1 MSTAEKIAAFYAKEH
16 PYKDGVAVLRELA
29 LKTELEETYK
39 WNFPVYT
46 LDGKNVLGICAFK
59 SHFGVWFFNG
69 VFLSD
74 PKGVLENAQEGKTK
88 SMRHWKFLSE
98 EEIDKAGVLAYMREA
113 QENQRKGISLSPG
126 PKKETVIPQEL
137 STALNKDVALKS
149 LFDKLA
155 PYKQREF
162 CEYISEAKQE
172 KTKLSRLDKIL
183 PMIAEGVS
191 LNDKYRGS

>member
-1 MSTAEKIAAFYAKEH
+1 MSTAEKIEAFYAKEH
-16 PYKDGVAVLRELA
+16 SYKEGIAVLRELA

-46 LDGKNVLGICAFK
+46 LNGKNVLGICAFK

-88 SMRHWKFLSE
+88 SMRHWKFLTE
-98 EEIDKAGVLAYMREA
+98 KDIDKAGVLAYMQEA

-137 STALNKDVALKS
+137 SVALNKDSMLKA

-172 KTKLSRLDKIL
+172 KTKQTRLDKIL
-183 PMIAEGVS
+183 LMIAEGIS